1 MKQLLLLRH
10 AKSSWDNPVLAD
22 YDRPLASRG
31 RKAARRIG
39 RELAVRGWLP
49 QRALVSPAAR
59 TRETW
64 EVASAECPCV
74 PEVSFRKVL
83 YGASAGQLLAEAQRT
98 PERIGMLLMLGHNP
112 GLEDLV
118 RGLTGENSE
127 PEALELL
134 LAKFPTAA
142 LARLEFDGR
151 WEELRLGAARLTNCL
166 RPKDLG

>member
-10 AKSSWDNPVLAD
+10 AKSSWDNPGLAD

-31 RKAARRIG
+31 RKAARRMG
-39 RELAVRGWLP
+39 RELAVRSWLP

-59 TRETW
+59 TRDTW
-64 EVASAECPCV
+64 EIASAEWPRI
-74 PEVSFRKVL
+74 PEVSFAEAL
-83 YGASAGQLLAEAQRT
+83 YEASAGQLLAEAQRT

-112 GLEDLV
+112 GLEDFA
-118 RGLTGENSE
+118 RGLAGDNSE

-134 LAKFPTAA
+134 LEKFPTAA
-142 LARLEFDGR
+142 LARFEFDGK